1 MGIHIPFFQIMK
13 YQVNQTIDIRLD
25 QLVNQLTANEF
36 FMLQTLMHKKVF
48 DIISNVIDAAGPKH
62 KQTDIANNTK
72 ELIQRRAHRHIMID
86 PNYNEVM
93 VGDYGFSI
101 PSEMR
106 HLNVND
112 LISIIQNKVDYH
124 EKE

>member
-1 MGIHIPFFQIMK
+1 MK

-48 DIISNVIDAAGPKH
+48 DIISNVIDATGPE
-62 KQTDIANNTK
+62 QTDIANSTK
-72 ELIQRRAHRHIMID
+72 ELIQRRAHHHIMID
-86 PNYNEVM
+86 PTYNEVM

-112 LISIIQNKVDYH
+112 IISIIQNRVDYH
-124 EKE
+124 ENE